1 MSPEALQLRMSVF
14 SDFDWSWRG
23 VHVRETGADIV
34 FSKALAWDVLRG
46 GYYIFREWLRR
57 PASALALNVAYEP
70 RAPRPWYLL
79 WGALR
84 QAGITRNEEPAD
96 IVIHFSDLTH
106 LETPAPTGLT
116 LNGGCTDISKSHVA
130 RTFEAVF
137 GYGLSLDPA
146 KADTPYLEKGEEN
159 GVHDAQIRT
168 SPRTSEPGRV
178 YQKLLDNKTGDGTV
192 LDYRC
197 PTVFG
202 GLPLVFLKER
212 PIDQRFANLNTR
224 VRLARPEDCFSAEE
238 LSQIKRFCAAMQL
251 DWGGLDILRHAED
264 GRIYIVDVNKTDMGP
279 PLALPIQDK
288 LSAVKTLG
296 QTLRAALLERAI

>member
-1 MSPEALQLRMSVF
+1 MSVF

-23 VHVRETGADIV
+23 VRVRETGAEIA
-34 FSKALAWDVLRG
+34 FNPALVRDVWRG
-46 GYYIFREWLRR
+46 GHYILRETLRR
-57 PASALALNVAYEP
+57 RASPLPLNVGYAP
-70 RAPRPWYLL
+70 RAPRSWYLL

-84 QAGITRNEEPAD
+84 QAGLTRTGGPAD
-96 IVIHFSDLTH
+96 ITVHFSDLTKV
-106 LETPAPTGLT
+106 EASPSEGRT

-130 RTFEAVF
+130 RTFESVF

-146 KADTPYLEKGEEN
+146 ETNALYLEKGEEN
-159 GVHDAQIRT
+159 GVHDAQVRT
-168 SPRTSEPGRV
+168 SPRAPEPGRV
-178 YQKLLDNKTGDGTV
+178 YQKLIDNKTADGTV

-202 GLPLVFLKER
+202 GIPLVFLKER

-224 VRLARPEDCFSAEE
+224 VRMAKPEDCFSAEE
-238 LSQIKRFCAAMQL
+238 LARIKTFCTAMRL
-251 DWGGLDILRHAED
+251 DWGGLDILRDAND

-279 PLALPIQDK
+279 PLALPIKEK

-296 QTLRAALLERAI
+296 EALRDALVGPSS